1 MDKELEGR
9 EAVMEETGPE
19 SQKSCVSV
27 TREQL
32 QTVIGRRLGGGREC
46 GALEQVDAEVA

>member
-1 MDKELEGR
+1 
-9 EAVMEETGPE
+9 MEETGPE

-46 GALEQVDAEVA
+46 GALEQVDTEVA